1 MSQIKNKGK
10 NMKKEILKNCFKIEN
25 KLSDKELKRNLAKLY
40 DVINKIAATLPDE
53 VTKDWFM
60 TDEQLEKMKNNP
72 KYRFI

>member
-1 MSQIKNKGK
+1 MSNVL
-10 NMKKEILKNCFKIEN
+10 LKNCIKIEN
-25 KLSDKELKRNLAKLY
+25 KLSDEELKRNLTKLY
-40 DVINKIAATLPDE
+40 DVINKIAATLPEE